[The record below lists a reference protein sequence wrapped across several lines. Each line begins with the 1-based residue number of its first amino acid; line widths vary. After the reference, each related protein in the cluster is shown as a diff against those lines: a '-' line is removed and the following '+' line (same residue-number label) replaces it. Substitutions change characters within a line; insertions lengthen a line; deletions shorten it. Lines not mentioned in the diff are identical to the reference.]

1 MPLFEYEAVDT
12 GGKRQRGELEASSRA
27 QALDRLARQ
36 RINPLNLREKSSSAG
51 TDRAERK
58 SRRRDRKPSTSSES
72 RSVADSK
79 VAVRP
84 TSGSVRLRKK
94 EILQFTEE
102 LADLLDSG
110 VRLEA
115 ALGVIAGRKG
125 SRNVGEMAA
134 RVRES
139 LREGLSLSVALR
151 RGSPSFDELYLN
163 MVQAGEQSGALGTIL
178 RRQQEQLSMVEDLKS
193 RIRGALIYPAFM
205 ILAAGALMLVFMTFL
220 VPQMR
225 SLFSMGE
232 ESMPL
237 VTQLMIQFSELV
249 AGWWWL
255 GLLIIGLLIFGFR
268 TLVRNQEGRL
278 WWDEKKF
285 RIPKAGKVMSTGL
298 FAQIAQT
305 MAVLLRNG
313 IPLVGTLRLVEA
325 ATPNR
330 YVKEALG
337 EALELVSD
345 GASLSRSLART
356 GVFPGE
362 FVDAVVMGEQ
372 TGDLS
377 VALEKAAARYDKE
390 LGKNISALTAM
401 IQPAIIVLMAIMVG
415 LIAFSMMSGI
425 FQAVNSLR

>member
-1 MPLFEYEAVDT
+1 MPEFHYEAVNQE
-12 GGKRQRGELEASSRA
+12 GKRQHGELEAASRG
-27 QALDRLARQ
+27 QAFDRLTRMQ
-36 RINPLNLREKSSSAG
+36 LRPLELREKNAGKSSGLRTVSKSKKR
-51 TDRAERK
+51 TPVVSAERRIE
-58 SRRRDRKPSTSSES
+58 RRTGGVK
-72 RSVADSK
+72 
-79 VAVRP
+79 
-84 TSGSVRLRKK
+84 LRKK

-102 LADLLDSG
+102 MADLLDSG

-115 ALGVIAGRKG
+115 ALGVIAGRKE
-125 SRNVGEMAA
+125 SRHSGEMAHQ
-134 RVRES
+134 VRES
-139 LREGLSLSVALR
+139 LREGVSLSVALR
-151 RGSPSFDELYLN
+151 RASPSFDELYLN

-178 RRQQEQLSMVEDLKS
+178 RRQQEQLGMIEDLKS

-237 VTQLMIQFSELV
+237 VTQLMIQFSEGV
-249 AGWWWL
+249 ASWWWV
-255 GLLIIGLLIFGFR
+255 GVLLIGLLVFGFK
-268 TLVRNQEGRL
+268 TLISKPEGRL

-285 RIPKAGKVMSTGL
+285 LLPQAGKVMSTGL
-298 FAQIAQT
+298 FAQVAQT

-325 ATPNR
+325 ATSNR
-330 YVKEALG
+330 YVRGALS
-337 EALELVSD
+337 EALESVSD
-345 GASLSRSLART
+345 GASLSRALSRT

-362 FVDAVVMGEQ
+362 FVDTVVLGEQ
-372 TGDLS
+372 TGDLAAS
-377 VALEKAAARYDKE
+377 LEKAAARYDKE
-390 LGKNISALTAM
+390 LGKSISSLTAM
-401 IQPAIIVLMAIMVG
+401 IQPAIIVLMAVMVG

>member
-255 GLLIIGLLIFGFR
+255 GLLMIGLLIFGFR